1 MVKMNEIKLNGESK
15 DIVSDN
21 ISKIKEIFPEVIT
34 EDKIDFKKLELILG
48 EDIDDSREKY
58 SFTWPGKTQAIKESQ
73 KQSTGTLRPCR
84 EESKNW
90 DTTQNLY
97 IEGDNL
103 EVLKLL
109 QKGYYNKI
117 KAIYI
122 DPPYN
127 TGKDFIYKD
136 NYQDNLENYLKLSG
150 QLELDETTNT
160 HDVIKLSSN
169 PETAGRYHS
178 NWLNMMYPRLKLA
191 RNLLTNDGLI
201 FISIDDNEL
210 ENLKR
215 LCDEIF
221 GIENYI
227 NLVNI
232 KSKASSGASG
242 GGEDK
247 RLKKNIE
254 YLLIYSKSNNFKSF
268 NPIYKNQNLISY
280 IEERRSENKSFAY
293 TKVFT
298 KLGNEEYIGETKDG
312 SGEIIELYNIKGFEI
327 KSIKQL
333 IKEENATEEEIY
345 YKYFDRIFTTENA
358 QTSIRTRVKEA
369 TSEDYE
375 LIHAKYVPI
384 SGKNKGKKT
393 TVGFI
398 GPTRRLVSFL
408 KNVAFK
414 QDNEIIKKDKIG
426 TLWDDM
432 SWSSVHLE
440 GGVKYNNG
448 KKPIGLIKRILNL
461 QKERDYTVLDF
472 FSGSAS
478 TAHAVM
484 DNNAELGTSINFI
497 MVQIPEE
504 IPKDEKKSYPELNN
518 ICDIGEK
525 RINISGDKIIE
536 KYGNNDLDIGF
547 KVFKLDSS
555 NLEKWDP
562 DYNNLQQSLTIDN
575 IKEDRTNEDLIYEIM
590 LKYGIDLTYPIQQDE
605 NIYSIGY
612 GALVICLDNNV
623 TKDIADKILNFTKDS
638 STSRVVFKDSGFAS
652 DADKTNIKEILKINN
667 IDEFITI

>member
-1 MVKMNEIKLNGESK
+1 MEEVKLTGESK
-15 DIVSDN
+15 DIILEN
-21 ISKIKEIFPEVIT
+21 ISKLKELFPEIVV
-34 EDKIDFKKLELILG
+34 EDKIDFDMLKQVLG
-48 EDIDDSREKY
+48 ESIDNSKEKY

-73 KQSTGTLRPCR
+73 KQSTGTLRPCK
-84 EESKNW
+84 EKSKLW
-90 DTTQNLY
+90 DETKNLY

-109 QKGYYNKI
+109 QKSYCNKI
-117 KAIYI
+117 KCIYI

-127 TGKDFIYKD
+127 TGKDFIYTD
-136 NYQDNLENYLKLSG
+136 NYQDNLENYLRLSG
-150 QLELDETTNT
+150 QVEDDANT
-160 HDVIKLSSN
+160 INSIKLTTN
-169 PETAGRYHS
+169 PETAGRFHT

-254 YLLIYSKSNNFKSF
+254 YLLVYAKSDNFKSF

-280 IEERRSENKSFAY
+280 IEERRNENKSFAY

-298 KLGNEEYIGETKDG
+298 KTGTEEYIGETEDG
-312 SGEIIELYNIKGFEI
+312 SGEPIELYNVKDFEI
-327 KSIKQL
+327 KSVKQ
-333 IKEENATEEEIY
+333 IMKEENLSEEEVY
-345 YKYFDRIFTTENA
+345 YKYFDKIFTTENA
-358 QTSIRTRVKEA
+358 QTSIRTRVKDA
-369 TSEDYE
+369 TSDEYE
-375 LIHAKYVPI
+375 LINAKYVPI
-384 SGKNKGKKT
+384 SGKNKGKKI

-398 GPTRRLVSFL
+398 GSTRRLVSFL
-408 KNVAFK
+408 NNVAFK
-414 QDNEIIKKDKIG
+414 EDDQIIKKDKVG

-432 SWSSVHLE
+432 SWSSVSLE
-440 GGVKYNNG
+440 GDLKYNNG
-448 KKPIGLIKRILNL
+448 KKPINLIKRILNL
-461 QKERDYTVLDF
+461 QWDEKYLVLDF

-484 DNNAELGTSINFI
+484 DNNAQLGTKINYI
-497 MVQIPEE
+497 LVQIPEE
-504 IPKDEKKSYPELNN
+504 IPKKDKGLYKGMNN
-518 ICDIGEK
+518 ICEIGEE
-525 RINISGDKIIE
+525 RIRRSANKLLE
-536 KYGNNDLDIGF
+536 KYECDDLDTGF

-562 DYNNLQQSLTIDN
+562 DYNNIQQSLTIDQ
-575 IKEDRTNEDLIYEIM
+575 IKKDRTNEDLIYEIM
-590 LKYGIDLTYPIQQDE
+590 LKYGADLTWPMKTYD

-612 GALVICLDNNV
+612 GSLIICLDDNI
-623 TKDIADKILNFTKDS
+623 TTDIAEKVLELAKKS
-638 STSRVVFKDSGFAS
+638 SVSRVVFKDSGFAT
-652 DADKTNIKEILKINN
+652 DADKTNIKEILKANH

>member
-1 MVKMNEIKLNGESK
+1 M
-15 DIVSDN
+15 
-21 ISKIKEIFPEVIT
+21 
-34 EDKIDFKKLELILG
+34 
-48 EDIDDSREKY
+48 
-58 SFTWPGKTQAIKESQ
+58 
-73 KQSTGTLRPCR
+73 
-84 EESKNW
+84 
-90 DTTQNLY
+90 
-97 IEGDNL
+97 

-117 KAIYI
+117 KCIYI

-136 NYQDNLENYLKLSG
+136 SYQDNLENYLKLSG
-150 QLELDETTNT
+150 QLNIDDTAEHN
-160 HDVIKLSSN
+160 VIKISTN
-169 PETAGRYHS
+169 PETAGRYHT

-191 RNLLTNDGLI
+191 RNLLTDDGLI

-210 ENLKR
+210 ENLKK

-254 YLLIYSKSNNFKSF
+254 YLLIYSKSNIFKSF
-268 NPIYKNQNLISY
+268 NPIYKNQNLIDY

-298 KLGNEEYIGETKDG
+298 KLGTEEYIGETKDG
-312 SGEIIELYNIKGFEI
+312 SGETIELYNVKDFEI
-327 KSIKQL
+327 KSVKQL
-333 IKEENATEEEIY
+333 MKEENATEGEIY

-369 TSEDYE
+369 TSDDYE
-375 LIHAKYVPI
+375 LIHAKYVPV
-384 SGKNKGKKT
+384 SGKNKGKKI

-398 GPTRRLVSFL
+398 GSTRRLVSFL
-408 KNVAFK
+408 NNVAFK
-414 QDNEIIKKDKIG
+414 QDNEIIKKDKVG

-461 QKERDYTVLDF
+461 QKETEYTVLDF

-484 DNNAELGTSINFI
+484 DNNAELGTNINFI

-504 IPKDEKKSYPELNN
+504 IPKDDKKLYPGLEN
-518 ICDIGEK
+518 ICDIGEE
-525 RINISGDKIIE
+525 RINLSGEKIIE
-536 KYGNNDLDIGF
+536 KYGNNELDIGF

-562 DYNNLQQSLTIDN
+562 DYNDIQQSLTIDN
-575 IKEDRTNEDLIYEIM
+575 IKKDRTDEDLVYEIM
-590 LKYGIDLTYPIQQDE
+590 IKYGIDLTLPIEKHDTL
-605 NIYSIGY
+605 YSIGF
-612 GALVICLDNNV
+612 GALIICLDNNI
-623 TKDIADKILNFTKDS
+623 TKEIANDIIDLTKDS
-638 STSRVVFKDSGFAS
+638 STSRVVFKDSGFKS
-652 DADKTNIKEILKINN
+652 DADKTNIKEILKTNH

>member
-1 MVKMNEIKLNGESK
+1 MVNMNEITLDGQSK
-15 DIVSDN
+15 DIISDN
-21 ISKIKEIFPEVIT
+21 ISILKEIFPEVIT

-48 EDIDDSREKY
+48 NEIDDSHEKY

-73 KQSTGTLRPCR
+73 KQSTGTLRPCN
-84 EESKNW
+84 EKSKNGES
-90 DTTQNLY
+90 TRNIY

-117 KAIYI
+117 KCIYI

-136 NYQDNLENYLKLSG
+136 SYQDNLENYLKLSG
-150 QLELDETTNT
+150 QLNIDDTAEHN
-160 HDVIKLSSN
+160 VIKISTN
-169 PETAGRYHS
+169 PETAGRYHT

-191 RNLLTNDGLI
+191 RNLLTDDGLI

-210 ENLKR
+210 ENLKK

-254 YLLIYSKSNNFKSF
+254 YLLIYSKSNIFKSF
-268 NPIYKNQNLISY
+268 NPIYKNQNLIDY

-298 KLGNEEYIGETKDG
+298 KLGTEEYIGETKDG
-312 SGEIIELYNIKGFEI
+312 SGETIELYNVKDFEI
-327 KSIKQL
+327 KSVKQL
-333 IKEENATEEEIY
+333 MKEENATEGEIY

-369 TSEDYE
+369 TSDDYE
-375 LIHAKYVPI
+375 LIHAKYVPV
-384 SGKNKGKKT
+384 SGKNKGKKI

-398 GPTRRLVSFL
+398 GSTRRLVSFL
-408 KNVAFK
+408 NNVAFK
-414 QDNEIIKKDKIG
+414 QDNEIIKKDKVG

-461 QKERDYTVLDF
+461 QKETEYTVLDF

-484 DNNAELGTSINFI
+484 DNNAELGTNINFI

-504 IPKDEKKSYPELNN
+504 IPKDDKKLYPGLEN
-518 ICDIGEK
+518 ICDIGEE
-525 RINISGDKIIE
+525 RINLSGEKIIE
-536 KYGNNDLDIGF
+536 KYGNNELDIGF

-562 DYNNLQQSLTIDN
+562 DYNDIQQSLTIDN
-575 IKEDRTNEDLIYEIM
+575 IKKDRTDEDLVYEIM
-590 LKYGIDLTYPIQQDE
+590 IKYGIDLTLPIEKHDTL
-605 NIYSIGY
+605 YSIGF
-612 GALVICLDNNV
+612 GALIICLDNNI
-623 TKDIADKILNFTKDS
+623 TKEIANDIIDLTKDS
-638 STSRVVFKDSGFAS
+638 STSRVVFKDSGFKS
-652 DADKTNIKEILKINN
+652 DADKTNIKEILKTNH